1 MQARTR
7 QSRCQSV
14 SVVMEYKERAREA
27 SAASTTTAAPALEVV
42 EAPSGRKSN
51 QKNRHA
57 AAVRSAQHVSGL
69 RLAIAAAC
77 FRGMRTTAIVEFV
90 TRFESCD
97 ARKIRSSYCTAVE
110 KPSETRGEGRNGVP
124 SIQIHYT
131 TRTEWPLPAKTNSD
145 LFDTRP

>member
-69 RLAIAAAC
+69 RLAIAAVPRC
-77 FRGMRTTAIVEFV
+77 FRGMRTTAIESLSHV
-90 TRFESCD
+90 FESCD
-97 ARKIRSSYCTAVE
+97 ARKTRSSYFRRKAQRD
-110 KPSETRGEGRNGVP
+110 SRRGSKRRPVD
-124 SIQIHYT
+124 S
-131 TRTEWPLPAKTNSD
+131 NSLD
-145 LFDTRP
+145 NQN